1 MGSFTR
7 CKLVNNKKAQ
17 GFEAW
22 FFVIVAL
29 VAVALFLLIMNMAWG
44 KVKPVL
50 EEGLNGAMPEG
61 SGGNVT
67 TILNQTSSSGL
78 MFDKLIPFLIIGM
91 FAFILI
97 LAGTIIKH
105 PVMIFVGII
114 ILGVVILLAVVYSN
128 IYNNISSS
136 DEFADTKAAMPIQ
149 DKFLH
154 YLPVVVFIMAV
165 AIIAGIVYS
174 KSGGSTGGL

>member
-1 MGSFTR
+1 MGSFTKR
-7 CKLVNNKKAQ
+7 KLNKKAQ

-22 FFVIVAL
+22 FFVIVEL
-29 VAVALFLLIMNMAWG
+29 VAIAFFLLIMNMAWSR
-44 KVKPVL
+44 VKPEL
-50 EEGLNGAMPEG
+50 ETGLNSAMPVG
-61 SGGNVT
+61 SGGNVS
-67 TILNQTSSSGL
+67 TILNQTTSSGL

-97 LAGTIIKH
+97 LAGSIIKH

-114 ILGVVILLAVVYSN
+114 ILGIVILLAGVYSN
-128 IYNNISSS
+128 VYNTISSS
-136 DEFADTKAAMPIQ
+136 DEFAATKASMPIQ

-154 YLPVVVFIMAV
+154 YLPYVVFIMAI